1 MLEDNSNYDLFQR
14 LHPHCFSEAMVA
26 HYAKEEL
33 ERRAN
38 NGDGEA
44 KMLLAIRESELR
56 EEDNTVKRSPIQRLS
71 NRASAPTLKV
81 IFRMR
86 LS

>member
-1 MLEDNSNYDLFQR
+1 MFENNSNYDLFQR
-14 LHPHCFSEAMVA
+14 LHPHSFSEAMVA
-26 HYAKEEL
+26 HYAKDEL
-33 ERRAN
+33 KRRAA

-56 EEDNTVKRSPIQRLS
+56 EEDQSIKRGPIQNIKNS
-71 NRASAPTLKV
+71 VPTLKF

-86 LS
+86 LG

>member
-1 MLEDNSNYDLFQR
+1 MFSENSNYDLFKR
-14 LHPHCFSEAMVA
+14 LHPHCFSEGMVA

-33 ERRAN
+33 ERRAAD
-38 NGDGEA
+38 GDGEA

-56 EEDNTVKRSPIQRLS
+56 EEDQTIKHAAIQPLRK
-71 NRASAPTLKV
+71 AMPTLKV

>member
-1 MLEDNSNYDLFQR
+1 MFEENTNYDLFR
-14 LHPHCFSEAMVA
+14 KLHPRSFSEALVA
-26 HYAKEEL
+26 KYAKSEL
-33 ERRAN
+33 ENRAA

-56 EEDNTVKRSPIQRLS
+56 EENRSIRPAARQKPRV
-71 NRASAPTLKV
+71 ASPVTF

-86 LS
+86 LT